1 MKIAPWVASI
11 AVASFVRRDAIASIE
26 IAIPS
31 EVTAIPPGGKKSQHA
46 AAKTLRNIAAK
57 TADSVVCPQTPSPR
71 ASGADEL
78 FDCTLAVAANGEPTL
93 PDCVDSLSV
102 VPVAGSAANGD
113 PTRYSDCSS
122 KAHSFLAIL
131 RLCG

>member
-1 MKIAPWVASI
+1 M

-26 IAIPS
+26 MAIPS
-31 EVTAIPPGGKKSQHA
+31 EVTAIPPGGKKNQHA

-71 ASGADEL
+71 ASGADQW
-78 FDCTLAVAANGEPTL
+78 FDGTLGAAAKGEPTL
-93 PDCVDSLSV
+93 PDCVDSLSFAAV
-102 VPVAGSAANGD
+102 GGSAANGD